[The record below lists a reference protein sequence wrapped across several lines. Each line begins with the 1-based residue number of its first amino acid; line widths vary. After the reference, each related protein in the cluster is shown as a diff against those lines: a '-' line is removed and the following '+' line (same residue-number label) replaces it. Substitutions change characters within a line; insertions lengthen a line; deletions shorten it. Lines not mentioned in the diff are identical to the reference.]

1 MDSISGS
8 YVISNFRNTG
18 KVKFIKPNDLKY
30 ARSRT
35 PMNQR
40 VGKSSPFETPS
51 KPSYPATP
59 EPRRSPP
66 SGRYPLLFVRG
77 RRAAVQRGWLVR

>member
-51 KPSYPATP
+51 MSSYPATP
-59 EPRRSPP
+59 EPRRPLQAAAAPP
-66 SGRYPLLFVRG
+66 L
-77 RRAAVQRGWLVR
+77 